1 MKEKRKRQITL
12 IIIISLV
19 LAFFFSGFS
28 LGKEMSKIK
37 INSDN
42 EIARPILEIENSEKL
57 NINNQN
63 REGIYEFKIKNHNE
77 TGEITQVDLEYYIEI
92 LSPENEAISFKLYK
106 EDKEVELENN
116 KTENILL
123 SKDSKQ
129 EDIYKLEIKY
139 NEEKNVQMEDIFQEI
154 QIKVHS
160 EQRKV

>member
-28 LGKEMSKIK
+28 LGKEMSKIE
-37 INSDN
+37 INSNN
-42 EIARPILEIENSEKL
+42 EIAKAILEIENGEKL

-63 REGIYEFKIKNHNE
+63 NEGVYEFKIKNYNE
-77 TGEITQVDLEYYIEI
+77 TEKITQVDLEYYIEI
-92 LSPENEAISFKLYK
+92 IGIENEAISFNLYK
-106 EDKEVELENN
+106 EEEQVLLDNN
-116 KTENILL
+116 KTKTFLL
-123 SKDSKQ
+123 SKEDKQ

-139 NEEKNVQMEDIFQEI
+139 DQEKNIEMEDIFQEI

>member
-28 LGKEMSKIK
+28 LGKEMSKVE
-37 INSDN
+37 INSNN
-42 EIARPILEIENSEKL
+42 EIAKAILEIENGEKL

-63 REGIYEFKIKNHNE
+63 NEGAYEFKIKNYNE
-77 TGEITQVDLEYYIEI
+77 TEKITQVDLEYYIEI
-92 LSPENEAISFKLYK
+92 IGIENEAISFNLYK
-106 EDKEVELENN
+106 EEEQVLLDNN
-116 KTENILL
+116 KTQTFLL
-123 SKDSKQ
+123 SKEDKQ

-139 NEEKNVQMEDIFQEI
+139 DQEKNIEMEDIFQEI